1 MTRVLRPRS
10 TDASRIPMEGW
21 AARRIVVMAEERA
34 KPELWTDSWRNW
46 TSSGTPWQAAWDYW
60 VDAAQRTVL
69 FCDVMRK
76 RGNMFLEHE
85 AKGKPPV
92 LAFEQEMV
100 LDGRTLGRP
109 VNYFLIRII
118 PQAGTRTDP
127 RKRPFVVFDPRAGHG
142 PGIGGSK
149 VDSEIGVALRAGHP
163 CYFVGFRAE
172 PVPGQTLEDV
182 GRAEG
187 LFLQK
192 IAELHPEADGRP
204 CIVGNCQAGWAVMM
218 LSAVAPDL
226 MGPILLAGAPL
237 SYWAG
242 AGTQNPMRYAGG
254 MLGGS
259 WLASLAGDLGNGRF
273 DGVHLVANFENLNP
287 ANTLWKKPYNLY
299 AKIDTEEPRYLDF
312 ERWWGGFF
320 LPGRIAQREHSEIVQ
335 ALDVIETLPPGLWEM
350 VIEDKQPGASHAEL
364 MPGRY
369 LVRFERRSLNDI
381 RVLEDTREDERPF
394 AAVARVS
401 EIAESWYRTF
411 VSPWI
416 RPWVT
421 EPVAEALRNL
431 HPNRLQ
437 YSLCSDRNPWMAGVK
452 DLAEVV
458 RQHRKPAAPENPFLA
473 VEQKVSAQI
482 EHALETYRD
491 VRDRTTER
499 LFNAIYGSAWLQAA
513 VGLSAAAGDG
523 VAVPPRDETFEALLA
538 QKIAALR
545 MRMDQGGLREAAV
558 RILLYAGSDEPR
570 VDVRGFRMAEQVRDK
585 YLAGERLPGPQRRE
599 LFREQFF
606 LLLLDEAG
614 ALAALPR
621 MLRSDGE
628 RATALEMVRQV
639 LSAKGEL
646 SEERRA
652 RLARVERILNES
664 PAIPA
669 PVA

>member
-1 MTRVLRPRS
+1 
-10 TDASRIPMEGW
+10 
-21 AARRIVVMAEERA
+21 
-34 KPELWTDSWRNW
+34 
-46 TSSGTPWQAAWDYW
+46 
-60 VDAAQRTVL
+60 
-69 FCDVMRK
+69 
-76 RGNMFLEHE
+76 
-85 AKGKPPV
+85 
-92 LAFEQEMV
+92 
-100 LDGRTLGRP
+100 
-109 VNYFLIRII
+109 
-118 PQAGTRTDP
+118 
-127 RKRPFVVFDPRAGHG
+127 
-142 PGIGGSK
+142 
-149 VDSEIGVALRAGHP
+149 
-163 CYFVGFRAE
+163 
-172 PVPGQTLEDV
+172 
-182 GRAEG
+182 
-187 LFLQK
+187 
-192 IAELHPEADGRP
+192 
-204 CIVGNCQAGWAVMM
+204 
-218 LSAVAPDL
+218 
-226 MGPILLAGAPL
+226 
-237 SYWAG
+237 
-242 AGTQNPMRYAGG
+242 
-254 MLGGS
+254 
-259 WLASLAGDLGNGRF
+259 
-273 DGVHLVANFENLNP
+273 
-287 ANTLWKKPYNLY
+287 
-299 AKIDTEEPRYLDF
+299 
-312 ERWWGGFF
+312 
-320 LPGRIAQREHSEIVQ
+320 
-335 ALDVIETLPPGLWEM
+335 ETLPPGLWEM

-513 VGLSAAAGDG
+513 VGLSAAAGD
-523 VAVPPRDETFEALLA
+523 
-538 QKIAALR
+538 
-545 MRMDQGGLREAAV
+545 
-558 RILLYAGSDEPR
+558 
-570 VDVRGFRMAEQVRDK
+570 
-585 YLAGERLPGPQRRE
+585 
-599 LFREQFF
+599 
-606 LLLLDEAG
+606 